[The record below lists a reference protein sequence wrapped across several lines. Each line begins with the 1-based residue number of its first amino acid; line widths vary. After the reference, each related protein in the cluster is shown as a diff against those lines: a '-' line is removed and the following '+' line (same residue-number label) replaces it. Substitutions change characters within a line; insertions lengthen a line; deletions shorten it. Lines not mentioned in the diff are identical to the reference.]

1 MELDGKKEKKEKRT
15 KGEGKNCRY
24 IGYDGRYD
32 GERGGKKRG
41 DERHG
46 GIATVPGRID
56 CL

>member
-1 MELDGKKEKKEKRT
+1 MARKKSER
-15 KGEGKNCRY
+15 KNCRY
-24 IGYDGRYD
+24 IGYDGRYDDRYD